1 MGLSTATPGDLI
13 RASYGVLRRSW
24 VPSLVYSGLVGG
36 AGFAID
42 INDCG
47 ERGGYAF
54 LSGLNWAAGY
64 VLLVF
69 MARDAQL
76 FTRGQ
81 QRGVW
86 SYMGLSLLSGFA
98 ILLSLSI
105 LVVPG
110 VIVLLRWLP
119 SYAILLAEGGGIVGS
134 LTRSWRV
141 TRGHTSVLLWASWP
155 ALLAFTASMA
165 FYVVGDEI
173 PDGGARWTAYAVAN
187 GSLVLATLTWT
198 ALGVAVYRYVVADE

>member
-42 INDCG
+42 INDCD
-47 ERGGYAF
+47 ERGYAF

-86 SYMGLSLLSGFA
+86 SYMGLSLLSDFA
-98 ILLSLSI
+98 IFVKPFDPRRSGGDSSAP
-105 LVVPG
+105 LVT
-110 VIVLLRWLP
+110 VLRHP
-119 SYAILLAEGGGIVGS
+119 SG
-134 LTRSWRV
+134 
-141 TRGHTSVLLWASWP
+141 
-155 ALLAFTASMA
+155 
-165 FYVVGDEI
+165 
-173 PDGGARWTAYAVAN
+173 
-187 GSLVLATLTWT
+187 
-198 ALGVAVYRYVVADE
+198 